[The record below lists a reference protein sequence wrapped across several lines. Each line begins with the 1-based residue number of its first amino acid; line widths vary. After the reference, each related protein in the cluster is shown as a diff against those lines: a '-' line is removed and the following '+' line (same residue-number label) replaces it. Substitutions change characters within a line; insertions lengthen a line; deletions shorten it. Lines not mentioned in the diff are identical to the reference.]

1 MNTTTQRI
9 LSDALLLPD
18 HERAELAASL
28 IDSLDPTVDEDSEK
42 AWESEVQRRVKEL
55 ESGDVLPVPWPE
67 ARRRILGDPHAS
79 ADS

>member
-1 MNTTTQRI
+1 MNATTQRI

-28 IDSLDPTVDEDSEK
+28 IDSLEPTVDEDSEQ

-55 ESGDVLPVPWPE
+55 ESGDVVPLPCF
-67 ARRRILGDPHAS
+67 RKTGDR
-79 ADS
+79 